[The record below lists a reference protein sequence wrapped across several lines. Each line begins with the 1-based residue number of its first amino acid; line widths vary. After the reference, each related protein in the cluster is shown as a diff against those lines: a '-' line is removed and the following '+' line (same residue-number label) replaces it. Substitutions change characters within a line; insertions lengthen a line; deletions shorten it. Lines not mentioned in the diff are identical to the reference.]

1 MRLPKVSVNHPI
13 ATAMFFIAVL
23 LLGLVSMKML
33 PLDIMPEM
41 ELPTITVLTV
51 YPGASADEVE
61 KQVTKPLEAVLSGA
75 EKLKE
80 IKSTSK
86 ENVSFIS
93 LQYTWGGDIDA
104 AANNARDLIELVKLR
119 LPRDV
124 QNPIIYKVNSSM
136 MPILVYGINAMENLN
151 GIQQILEDD
160 IISPLRKVEGVGT
173 VIYLGQNER
182 EIQILLDPDKLD
194 AFGLS
199 VTQIAKLLQAE
210 NISIPGG
217 NIKVGTYDFSVR
229 MPGEFS
235 SVEEIK
241 NVVLAAMN
249 GKIIRVG
256 DIADVKDGIAEKDAF
271 GRTHKGLGVAMMV
284 QKQSGSNTV
293 EVINAVRNR
302 IERIKKDLPGDV
314 ELWEVMNA
322 EEAITQSINN
332 LTSSLWYALIFVTLV
347 VLAFLRDWKF
357 SLIIFFTMPV
367 SLIAAFIV
375 MYVIGYT
382 INIFSL
388 MSLMIAIGMVVD
400 NAIVVLENITQHVE
414 KGARPK
420 QAAIFGASEMG
431 TAIAAS
437 TATTLVVFIPM
448 IFMGGVVGILF
459 KQLAI
464 LTSVTLVVSLFTAL
478 TLTPMLSSFLIK
490 PAWEKKRKGR
500 FYEMSE
506 RWFQKLESF
515 YKNVLGW
522 AVFHKS
528 FTLLAALVLF
538 VVAMLLGKRL
548 GSDYIPDLDAG
559 DIVVVFETE
568 VGTRA
573 AQTDSIALKV
583 MKIMEEEIYEMVPG
597 SLAAI
602 SGQTPDGALT
612 TVGFSE
618 GKNIASVLCHLTLPN
633 KRSRTAEEIGAAL
646 RAHIEQIPEIEKFHV
661 TAGSILSAALL
672 GNKKPLEVNVSCKDF
687 AKLNAV
693 ATQIYDKME
702 SLPYLKDVTNTID
715 RGKLEISVNVDKEK
729 ASNMGLNSTLIG
741 LQVRQSIYG
750 TEAGTL
756 NEEGDEYDINV
767 RYAPDKRN
775 DINSL
780 RNIRITNMLGKQIP
794 LYSVADIEE
803 GYGQLE
809 ITRLAQQ
816 RYVKVMADLNGISL
830 GEATERIQE
839 MLDGMDFPEGL
850 DVEIRGQVTEQEE
863 SFGSL
868 YLMLALGIVLVYM
881 VMAAQFE
888 SFKSPFIVMFSI
900 PFTLVGVILAFFVT
914 RLTLSVTTFIGVIML
929 IGIVVNNGIILV
941 DYTNLLRMRNYKLK
955 DAVME
960 AGRSRL
966 RPVLMTTFT
975 TILGMFPMALSV
987 GMGKEM
993 FAPLGITIIG
1003 GLLISTLFT
1012 LIVIPTIY
1020 TVFHKNLLKTEEVA
1034 ADDV

>member
-1 MRLPKVSVNHPI
+1 MKLSKVSVNHPI
-13 ATAMFFIAVL
+13 ATAMLFIAIV

-61 KQVTKPLEAVLSGA
+61 KQVTKPLEAVLAGA

-80 IKSTSK
+80 LKSTSK

-104 AANNARDLIELVKLR
+104 AANNARDLIELVKRR
-119 LPRDV
+119 LPQDAR
-124 QNPIIYKVNSSM
+124 NPIIYKVNSSM
-136 MPILVYGINAMENLN
+136 MPVLVYGVNAKENLN
-151 GIQQILEDD
+151 GIQRIMEDD
-160 IISPLRKVEGVGT
+160 IISPLRKIEGVGT

-182 EIQILLDPDKLD
+182 EIQILVDPNKLD
-194 AFGLS
+194 AYGMS
-199 VTQIAKLLQAE
+199 ITQIAKLLQAE

-217 NIKVGTYDFSVR
+217 NIKVGIYDFSVR
-229 MPGEFS
+229 VPGEFYT
-235 SVEEIK
+235 VEEIK
-241 NVVLAAMN
+241 NVVLKAMN

-256 DIADVKDGIAEKDAF
+256 DVADVKDGIAEKDAF
-271 GRTHKGLGVAMMV
+271 GRTDKGLGVAMMV

-293 EVINAVRNR
+293 EVINSVRKR
-302 IERIKKDLPGDV
+302 IEKIKKNLPDDV
-314 ELWEVMNA
+314 EIWEILNS

-347 VLAFLRDWKF
+347 VLAFLRDWK
-357 SLIIFFTMPV
+357 SSIIVFLTMPV

-375 MYVIGYT
+375 MFLIGYT

-400 NAIVVLENITQHVE
+400 NAIVVLENITQHID

-437 TATTLVVFIPM
+437 TATTLVIFIPM

-490 PAWEKKRKGR
+490 PVTERKSHGR

-506 RWFQKLESF
+506 RWFQKIESI
-515 YKNVLGW
+515 YKDVLGW

-528 FTLLAALVLF
+528 LTLILALVLF
-538 VVAMLLGKRL
+538 VVVMFLGKRL
-548 GSDYIPDLDAG
+548 GSDYIPNLDAG
-559 DIVVVFETE
+559 DLIVVFETE

-573 AQTDSIALKV
+573 TKTDSISMKV
-583 MKIMEEEIYEMVPG
+583 MEIIKQEVPERVEG
-597 SLAAI
+597 TLASI

-612 TVGFSE
+612 AVGFSE
-618 GKNIASVLCHLTLPN
+618 GKNIASVLCHLILPDE
-633 KRSRTAEEIGAAL
+633 RSRTAEEIGAAI
-646 RAHIEQIPEIEKFHV
+646 RKRIEEIPEIEKFHV
-661 TAGSILSAALL
+661 TAGSILSAAVL
-672 GNKKPLEVNVSCKDF
+672 GNKKPLEVNISCKDF
-687 AKLNAV
+687 TKLNAT
-693 ATQIYDKME
+693 ATEIFDKMVK
-702 SLPYLKDVTNTID
+702 LPYLKDVTNTID
-715 RGKLEISVNVDKEK
+715 RGKLEVLVNVDKEK

-750 TEAGTL
+750 TEAGSL

-767 RYAPDKRN
+767 RYAPEKRN

-780 RNIRITNMLGKQIP
+780 KNIRITNFLGRQIP
-794 LYSVADIEE
+794 LSSVAEIKE
-803 GYGQLE
+803 GYGQLA
-809 ITRLAQQ
+809 INRLAQQ

-830 GEATERIQE
+830 GEATENVQKI
-839 MLDGMDFPEGL
+839 LDDLDFPEGV
-850 DVEIRGQVTEQEE
+850 DVEISGQVKEQKE

-868 YLMLALGIVLVYM
+868 YLMLALGVILVYM
-881 VMAAQFE
+881 VMASQFE

-900 PFTLVGVILAFFVT
+900 PFTLVGVILAFFLT

-941 DYTNLLRMRNYKLK
+941 DYTNLLRQRNYKLK

-975 TILGMFPMALSV
+975 TILGMLPMALST

-1020 TVFHKNLLKTEEVA
+1020 TVFHKKLLKTES
-1034 ADDV
+1034 